1 MNAAENSVT
10 ADDIKQNVIDFTQGW
25 TVETTPGQATKV
37 DSFQEHFTPGTNV
50 AVTFLPGSDY
60 KDTVATAARLRREGF
75 NPAPH
80 FCGRSVTS
88 KAELD
93 DFLAR
98 CKGEADI
105 DQVVA
110 LAGGVSKPLGPY
122 DSSMDMLESGLF
134 DKHGITTIGI
144 AGHPEGSMDISDE
157 ELRKALTWK
166 NDLAQRSDAEFYIIT
181 QFVFEAA
188 PIIAWDKRI
197 NAEGN
202 QLPIHIG
209 APGLATLKTLI
220 AHSKACGIGASI
232 RFLTRQAMNVTKL
245 LNISAPDKLFVELA
259 NYKANDPACGIR
271 KVHMYPLG
279 GLKRTAFWTNEVAKG
294 AFDLSA
300 DKTSFKLQQPL
311 P

>member
-1 MNAAENSVT
+1 MNAAETT
-10 ADDIKQNVIDFTQGW
+10 ASTGEIKQNVIDFVQGW
-25 TVETTPGQATKV
+25 TVETTPGQALKV
-37 DSFQEHFTPGTNV
+37 DNFQEHFTAGTNV

-80 FCGRSVTS
+80 FCGRSVGS
-88 KAELD
+88 EAELD

-134 DKHGITTIGI
+134 DKHGIKTIGV
-144 AGHPEGSMDISDE
+144 AGHPEGSVDISDE

-197 NAEGN
+197 NSEGN
-202 QLPIHIG
+202 RLPIHIG

-220 AHSKACGIGASI
+220 AHSKACGIGASM

-259 NYKANDPACGIR
+259 NYKANDPDCGIR

-294 AFDLSA
+294 AFDMSD
-300 DKTSFKLQQPL
+300 DKSSFKLQKPL